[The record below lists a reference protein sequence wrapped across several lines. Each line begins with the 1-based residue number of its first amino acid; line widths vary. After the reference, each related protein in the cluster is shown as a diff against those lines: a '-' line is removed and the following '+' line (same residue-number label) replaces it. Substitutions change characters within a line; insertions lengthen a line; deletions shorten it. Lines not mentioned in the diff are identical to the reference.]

1 MQMREFLRNWSP
13 NVAGGTGARQSGA
26 LPYCVVDGRATFLL
40 ITSRHTG
47 RWIFPKGAVGGG
59 LTPWDSAAREA
70 LEEGGVTGEI
80 SNTPIGSY
88 RASSSGS
95 ELIDVDL
102 FPLRVVTQ
110 LDDWQ
115 EMDQR
120 LRHWALLPEARRLLA
135 DPALSRYAE
144 LLSSR
149 LAARGAT
156 R

>member
-1 MQMREFLRNWSP
+1 MREFLRNWSP
-13 NVAGGTGARQSGA
+13 NVAEAAGARQSAA

-40 ITSRHTG
+40 ITSRRTG
-47 RWIFPKGAVGGG
+47 RWIFPKGAVGSG
-59 LTPWDSAAREA
+59 LTPWESAAREA
-70 LEEGGVTGEI
+70 MEEGGVTGEI

-102 FPLRVVTQ
+102 FPLRVLTQ
-110 LDDWQ
+110 LDEWQ

-120 LRHWALLPEARRLLA
+120 LRHWTLLPEARRLLA
-135 DPALSRYAE
+135 DPALSRHVE

-149 LAARGAT
+149 LSARGAT